1 MNQQKRLAEREQ
13 KGLVDVRVIVSF
25 EGNHGIMNLNNVV
38 ATNKLLEFGV
48 RVFAYPGMSHVK
60 VAVYDGWACL
70 GSANFDNL
78 SFRINKE
85 MNLATTDPEFVG
97 EVLDKIFE
105 RDFARSIEIT
115 EPLPETW
122 TNRLADIIA
131 ARISR

>member
-1 MNQQKRLAEREQ
+1 M
-13 KGLVDVRVIVSF
+13 
-25 EGNHGIMNLNNVV
+25 
-38 ATNKLLEFGV
+38 
-48 RVFAYPGMSHVK
+48 
-60 VAVYDGWACL
+60 

-85 MNLATTDPEFVG
+85 MNLATSGPEFVG

-122 TNRLADIIA
+122 TNRLADIVA
-131 ARISR
+131 SKL